1 MYFFSGIAEGA
12 RLFSIDEKRMPSAK
26 PLKKFGKSKLMNSVN
41 LIPIRHRQQR
51 VLRARRKGWIRV
63 VTIYA
68 IVLFAGY
75 GTWRT
80 LWGHDGR
87 DLTRQLSLAHGD
99 LDDQNKSIVRLRG
112 SLNQT
117 QLVLHANEA
126 VSGQPDWSML
136 LVLIARLRGDE
147 VVLNHCGL
155 DAVQAPAQIV
165 PAGGAE
171 TIATPLLKL
180 QGYGKTQTAVS
191 QFALRLE
198 QTGLFE
204 SVALLKTNR
213 ENFLTGEAI
222 AFRVECRLKFS
233 ATPST
238 PLKAKP
244 SATARRTQ
252 GEPVAEILD
261 PGDNAP

>member
-1 MYFFSGIAEGA
+1 
-12 RLFSIDEKRMPSAK
+12 
-26 PLKKFGKSKLMNSVN
+26 MNSVN

-51 VLRARRKGWIRV
+51 VLRARRKGWIRFV
-63 VTIYA
+63 AIYA
-68 IVLFAGY
+68 IVVLASY

-87 DLTRQLSLAHGD
+87 DLTRQLSLARGD

-112 SLNQT
+112 AFNQT
-117 QLVLHANEA
+117 QLVLRANES
-126 VSGQPDWSML
+126 VNGQPDWSVL

-147 VVLNHCGL
+147 VVLNHCAL
-155 DAVQAPAQIV
+155 DAVQAPAQAV
-165 PAGGAE
+165 AAGGAE
-171 TIATPLLKL
+171 AIATPLLKL
-180 QGYGKTQTAVS
+180 QGYGKTPTAVS

-213 ENFLTGEAI
+213 EPFLAGEAI

-233 ATPST
+233 VTPSA
-238 PLKAKP
+238 PVKAKP
-244 SATARRTQ
+244 SATARRAE
-252 GEPVAEILD
+252 GEPVAEISD